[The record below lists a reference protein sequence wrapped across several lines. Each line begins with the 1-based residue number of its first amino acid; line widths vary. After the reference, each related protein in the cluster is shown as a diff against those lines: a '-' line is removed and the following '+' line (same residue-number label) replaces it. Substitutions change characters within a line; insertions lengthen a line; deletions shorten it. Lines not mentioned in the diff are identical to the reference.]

1 MHRTESGWALVVE
14 KLVRIGADY
23 YRPRRFNVY
32 GEDEI
37 LERIESVNPALC
49 DPARRAMSNRHG
61 NYRFAGGRLERV
73 DRDAGQTKREAQKN
87 YERLAARCKSLEMR
101 IDALEATFRQ
111 IARRASMMPRPAGH
125 PGSTGSQH
133 GASAGPRPGAQAQ
146 PARAASAPQ
155 AAPAA
160 SASPAAAPAG
170 SASPAAAPAASAP
183 QANPGPSTPAA
194 SAASSAQPVAEP
206 GQAEPNADAA
216 DTAANGETPADGE
229 APVEAEAQAGS
240 EADAGGVVAPPTSDP
255 VLQFPSAE
263 EYARGLSSLIGEPVK
278 LEDGEAWPVDE
289 GTYVTELITDDDE
302 VVGAIVADLKAVVRQ
317 GGTLMMLGEEVLAE
331 MEDTGIPSEDAVEA
345 MQEIVNVQSRC
356 FNDIPG
362 NPHLRIRGFGTLD
375 PEKDAWMTGSVHR
388 TGYVDEFGGRT
399 QLLSR

>member
-1 MHRTESGWALVVE
+1 ALVVE

-49 DPARRAMSNRHG
+49 DPARRAMSSRHG

-73 DRDAGQTKREAQKN
+73 DRDAAQTKREAQKN

-111 IARRASMMPRPAGH
+111 IARRASMMPRPAAH
-125 PGSTGSQH
+125 PGTADSRH
-133 GASAGPRPGAQAQ
+133 GANGGSRSAAPVQPDAA
-146 PARAASAPQ
+146 PARASAQ

-160 SASPAAAPAG
+160 VEPQD
-170 SASPAAAPAASAP
+170 AAPAASAP
-183 QANPGPSTPAA
+183 QANPGPSAPSA
-194 SAASSAQPVAEP
+194 SDAES
-206 GQAEPNADAA
+206 GEVEQKADAA
-216 DTAANGETPADGE
+216 ETPAGAETPSPE
-229 APVEAEAQAGS
+229 APADVEAAEAEA
-240 EADAGGVVAPPTSDP
+240 EAAPDEGGVAAPPASEP

-278 LEDGEAWPVDE
+278 LEEDEAWPVDE
-289 GTYVTELITDDDE
+289 RTYVTELITDDDE